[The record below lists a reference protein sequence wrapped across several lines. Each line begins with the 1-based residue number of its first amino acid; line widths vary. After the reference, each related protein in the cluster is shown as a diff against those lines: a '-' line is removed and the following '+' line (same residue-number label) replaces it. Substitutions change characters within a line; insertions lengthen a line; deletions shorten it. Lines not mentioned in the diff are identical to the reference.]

1 MQQSLGAEQFAVS
14 NKAYSCVHWNS
25 HAEATHFFAT
35 AFPRVARFIVPS
47 VSGSFLYTN
56 RVLEKLARLPRNTI
70 LDSPQSKSL
79 PTRQSTVQVPT
90 SCRNYYSKLHNETKT
105 GRLTLKAFQE
115 KGLCVDMRFLVML
128 HSKHA
133 C

>member
-1 MQQSLGAEQFAVS
+1 MEQEMQQSLGAEQFAVS

-56 RVLEKLARLPRNTI
+56 RVLEKLVLVRSVGYLLFLQEQI
-70 LDSPQSKSL
+70 KDIIIIISL
-79 PTRQSTVQVPT
+79 SVP
-90 SCRNYYSKLHNETKT
+90 SRPSL
-105 GRLTLKAFQE
+105 
-115 KGLCVDMRFLVML
+115 
-128 HSKHA
+128 S
-133 C
+133 